1 MNEKIKAQ
9 ILKLYED
16 GKKLFYE
23 FAEDKKDKKI
33 ADLRQRYQN
42 WYTRALIAVKDLL
55 PSRYD
60 EFIESY
66 RNTKRRDITCV
77 TYSISDYF
85 LGITVSRAGIELF
98 DSKSTA
104 MCKFANQ
111 INIIKSIEE
120 NIDNVLFNI
129 RNNIEFEV
137 LDNEID
143 SVRKLISK
151 GFYRSAGALGGV
163 VLEKHFETVL
173 KNHNLKMSKKTPC
186 ISDYNDL
193 FKQENVYD
201 TIQWRQIQLL
211 GDIRNLCDHSKGREP
226 SKDEVEDLINGIEK
240 VIKSVF

>member
-1 MNEKIKAQ
+1 MNEKIKAE

-16 GKKLFYE
+16 GKELFYG
-23 FAEDKKDKKI
+23 FDEDKKDKKI
-33 ADLRQRYQN
+33 AELRQRYQN
-42 WYTRALIAVKDLL
+42 WYTKALITVKELL

-60 EFIESY
+60 EFIENY
-66 RNTKRRDITCV
+66 RNIKRRNITCL
-77 TYSISDYF
+77 TYTISDYF
-85 LGITVSRAGIELF
+85 LGITVTRAGIEEF
-98 DSKSTA
+98 NSKMTA
-104 MCKFANQ
+104 MYKFANQ

-129 RNNIEFEV
+129 KNNIEFEV

-143 SVRKLISK
+143 SARKLISK

-173 KNHNLKMSKKTPC
+173 KNHNLKMSKKNPC

-193 FKQENVYD
+193 FKQEGVYD

-211 GDIRNLCDHSKGREP
+211 GDIRNLCDHNKGREP
-226 SKDEVEDLINGIEK
+226 SKDEVENLINGIEN